1 MMIKK
6 YVLGLAACVTGCIV
20 ATSAAAQ
27 AVATKENGAAPV
39 VSAAPVAPII
49 NANAITPAATVFKQ
63 LSALVGEW
71 EGKFDNGRVHRVT
84 YRLSAR
90 GHALVELWAL
100 SPTSES
106 ITIYH
111 LDGDKLVA
119 DHYCPQGNAPR
130 LELANVADDKLNFAF
145 RDGTN
150 LNVVG
155 KTHQHSFWLQ
165 IKSADEYLR
174 SETYVVNG
182 SNAAQLALAKADGT
196 VRYSRVKP

>member
-1 MMIKK
+1 MIKK
-6 YVLGLAACVTGCIV
+6 YFLALTVCIASYIVTEG
-20 ATSAAAQ
+20 AAAQ

-90 GHALVELWAL
+90 GHALVETWAL

-130 LELANVADDKLNFAF
+130 LELATAIDDKFNFAF

-196 VRYSRVKP
+196 VRYSRVKQ

>member
-1 MMIKK
+1 M
-6 YVLGLAACVTGCIV
+6 LAKCLMVMWLACGASVAFAAATMPASPNMSLAPPV
-20 ATSAAAQ
+20 ATPTPSA
-27 AVATKENGAAPV
+27 V
-39 VSAAPVAPII
+39 
-49 NANAITPAATVFKQ
+49 TVFKQ

-90 GHALVELWAL
+90 GHALVETWAL
-100 SPTSES
+100 SPISES

-130 LELANVADDKLNFAF
+130 LELANLADDKFNFTF

-155 KTHQHSFWLQ
+155 KTHEHSFWLQ

-174 SETYVVNG
+174 SETYVANG
-182 SNAAQLALAKADGT
+182 STAAQLALAKADGT
-196 VRYSRVKP
+196 VRYSRVKS